1 MREEICRRRFRM
13 NDNQEL
19 KEILKQIEEN
29 TSRQK
34 RYAKWECI
42 MSIMMALSCVI
53 LVGLAYWA
61 SKDVIPVVQDSLIA
75 VEHVTADLAVI
86 ADQLIDADLAGLV
99 KHVDQMAVTSEKG
112 IEEALKKINTM
123 DIDTLNQAIQA
134 LYDVV
139 EPLAKVSRFF

>member
-1 MREEICRRRFRM
+1 M

-29 TSRQK
+29 ASRQK

-112 IEEALKKINTM
+112 IEEALEKINAM
-123 DIDTLNQAIQA
+123 DIETLNQAIQA

>member
-1 MREEICRRRFRM
+1 M

>member
-1 MREEICRRRFRM
+1 M

-86 ADQLIDADLAGLV
+86 ADQLIAAALAGLV

-112 IEEALKKINTM
+112 IEEALEKINAM
-123 DIDTLNQAIQA
+123 DIETLNQAIQA

>member
-1 MREEICRRRFRM
+1 M

-112 IEEALKKINTM
+112 IEEALEKINAM
-123 DIDTLNQAIQA
+123 DIETLNQAIQA

>member
-1 MREEICRRRFRM
+1 M
-13 NDNQEL
+13 NDYQEL

-112 IEEALKKINTM
+112 IEEALEKINAM
-123 DIDTLNQAIQA
+123 DIETLNQAIQA

>member
-1 MREEICRRRFRM
+1 M
-13 NDNQEL
+13 NDHQEL
-19 KEILKQIEEN
+19 KEILRQIEEN

-61 SKDVIPVVQDSLIA
+61 SKDIIPVVQDSLTA
-75 VEHVTADLAVI
+75 VETVTEDLAVI

-99 KHVDQMAVTSEKG
+99 KHVDQMAVTSERG
-112 IEEALKKINTM
+112 VEQALEKINAM
-123 DIDTLNQAIQA
+123 DIETLNQAIKA

>member
-1 MREEICRRRFRM
+1 M

-86 ADQLIDADLAGLV
+86 ADQLIDAALAGLV

-112 IEEALKKINTM
+112 IEEALEKINAM
-123 DIDTLNQAIQA
+123 EIETLNQAILA
-134 LYDVV
+134 LYDVA

>member
-1 MREEICRRRFRM
+1 M

-61 SKDVIPVVQDSLIA
+61 SKDIIPVVQDSLVA
-75 VEHVTADLAVI
+75 VEEVTADLAVI

-112 IEEALKKINTM
+112 VEQALEKINAM

-134 LYDVV
+134 LHDVV
-139 EPLAKVSRFF
+139 EPLAKLTRIF

>member
-1 MREEICRRRFRM
+1 
-13 NDNQEL
+13 
-19 KEILKQIEEN
+19 
-29 TSRQK
+29 
-34 RYAKWECI
+34 

-61 SKDVIPVVQDSLIA
+61 SKDIIPVVQDSLTA
-75 VEHVTADLAVI
+75 VETVTEDLAVI
-86 ADQLIDADLAGLV
+86 ADQLIYADLAGLV

-112 IEEALKKINTM
+112 VEQALEKINAM
-123 DIDTLNQAIQA
+123 DIETLNQAIKA

>member
-1 MREEICRRRFRM
+1 M

-99 KHVDQMAVTSEKG
+99 KHGDQMAVTSEKG
-112 IEEALKKINTM
+112 IEEALEKINAM
-123 DIDTLNQAIQA
+123 DIETLNQAIQA